1 MDDLSLDSNTSSVE
15 AISPRLLGFD
25 PDALFIPQ
33 VEMNLPSHLSIRR
46 RQTAMD
52 EQELDDFVLTRKKV
66 KRTSTIEVSTAL
78 AIKTIEELVV
88 ELGG

>member
-1 MDDLSLDSNTSSVE
+1 
-15 AISPRLLGFD
+15 
-25 PDALFIPQ
+25 
-33 VEMNLPSHLSIRR
+33 
-46 RQTAMD
+46 MD